1 MEKKREKRGAA
12 PLALLLMVVLLV
24 FVCVEYF
31 RLQEKIV
38 DAERKQLTLQEQAD
52 ALTQENGKLSD
63 ALERTDDPEYLQEL
77 ARAAGF
83 VSPGQKDFYDISN

>member
-1 MEKKREKRGAA
+1 
-12 PLALLLMVVLLV
+12 MVALLV

-38 DAERKQLTLQEQAD
+38 DAERKQLALQEQAD
-52 ALTQENGKLSD
+52 ALMQENGELAD

>member
-1 MEKKREKRGAA
+1 MARKREKRSGG
-12 PLALLLMVVLLV
+12 PLALLLLIALLV
-24 FVCVEYF
+24 LVCVEYF
-31 RLQEKIV
+31 RLQEKID
-38 DAERKQLTLQEQAD
+38 DAEWKQLALQEQAD
-52 ALTQENGKLSD
+52 ALTRENGELSD